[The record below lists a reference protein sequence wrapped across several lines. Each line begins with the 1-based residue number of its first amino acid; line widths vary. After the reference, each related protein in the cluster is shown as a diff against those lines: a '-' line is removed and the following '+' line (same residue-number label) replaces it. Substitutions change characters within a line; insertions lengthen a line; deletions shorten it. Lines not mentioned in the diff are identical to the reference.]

1 MLAYTNVDFCQSYA
15 IKYRRTHENDIL
27 YVKEVVTHFIQ

>member
-15 IKYRRTHENDIL
+15 LKYRRTNENDIL
-27 YVKEVVTHFIQ
+27 YVQELVTYLIQ